1 MNSIYILHITMT
13 SMEIVIGLKINLV
26 RYILSNYHWLSNG
39 PENVAKKD
47 PIQFLGLLGGNL
59 SNDEILGLFSSKYWF
74 LLVGIRNFEFTLFFM
89 TLWSTYIPRFQ
100 REISLTYFSVC
111 LISTLFL
118 DYTYLI
124 YLPWHAYSLHLDH
137 QKKAWQIGA

>member
-1 MNSIYILHITMT
+1 MT

-26 RYILSNYHWLSNG
+26 QYVFYQTTI
-39 PENVAKKD
+39 D
-47 PIQFLGLLGGNL
+47 FLMGLRMLQNFNFGGNL
-59 SNDEILGLFSSKYWF
+59 YNDEILGLFSNKYWF

-89 TLWSTYIPRFQ
+89 TLWSTYIPRFK
-100 REISLTYFSVC
+100 REISLTYFTVS

-124 YLPWHAYSLHLDH
+124 YLPWHAYTLHLDH
-137 QKKAWQIGA
+137 QKKAWQIVA